1 MADLHR
7 AAFTKERPWSA
18 REFQDLLDSPLVS
31 AFTAPNGFALCRTV
45 AGESELLTLA
55 VAPSHQGRG
64 IGRALTQEW
73 LDSLSG
79 VAEVAFL
86 EVAADNLPA
95 LALYRSLRFGESG
108 LRKAY
113 YARAE
118 GPAADAIVMRRRLTF
133 GQTPES
139 TAQTPESG

>member
-7 AAFTKERPWSA
+7 AAFTEERSWSA
-18 REFQDLLDSPLVS
+18 SEFQDLLESPHVT
-31 AFTAPNGFALCRTV
+31 AFNNSYGFALSRTV

-55 VAPSHQGRG
+55 VAPSHQGQG
-64 IGRALTQEW
+64 IGRALTQDW
-73 LDSLSG
+73 LDSLAG

-86 EVAADNLPA
+86 EVAADNIAA
-95 LALYRSLRFGESG
+95 LALYRSLQFAESG

-113 YARAE
+113 YTRA
-118 GPAADAIVMRRRLTF
+118 GAASADAIVMRRRLTF
-133 GQTPES
+133 GQSPES